1 MSPACFRLTWL
12 TVVMTVLAAVP
23 GCALW
28 NGEESIGPTG
38 RQSLLK
44 PVAPQVDAI
53 VLEVSFVERPVGDPL
68 LGNRLWDELDTISTL
83 DPTVLTSLR
92 RNGFRFGVAGSEP
105 PRSLLA
111 AMGVVGG
118 RYNGHRYSQ
127 RSGQAVPIETW
138 PWYAT
143 CRIKFDEAGEPRQQT
158 YENARCVF
166 RVTPERLQDGWV
178 RVEFIP
184 EIHHGEMK
192 LRAVPGDQDWQQIPS
207 QLIDPLFDERFSV
220 ELNLGE
226 TVVLSASGD
235 DPESVGHHFFRGGTT
250 GHKLQRLLIVRLVD
264 MKRLDGVRATDTLI
278 R

>member
-1 MSPACFRLTWL
+1 M
-12 TVVMTVLAAVP
+12 MTVLATAS

-28 NGEESIGPTG
+28 NSGESMGPTG
-38 RQSLLK
+38 QSLLK
-44 PVAPQVDAI
+44 PVAPQMDAI
-53 VLEVSFVERPVGDPL
+53 ILEVSFVERPVGDPL
-68 LGNRLWDELDTISTL
+68 LGNSLWDELDTISTL

-118 RYNGHRYSQ
+118 RYNGRRYSQ
-127 RSGQAVPIETW
+127 RSGQAIPIETW
-138 PWYAT
+138 PAYTT
-143 CRIKFDEAGEPRQQT
+143 CRINLDEAGERRQQT
-158 YENARCVF
+158 FENAVCKF

-184 EIHHGEMK
+184 EIHYGVKKM
-192 LRAVPGDQDWQQIPS
+192 RAIPGDQEWLQVAS
-207 QLIDPLFDERFSV
+207 QLVDPLFDQRFSV

-264 MKRLDGVRATDTLI
+264 MKRIDPIARQSI